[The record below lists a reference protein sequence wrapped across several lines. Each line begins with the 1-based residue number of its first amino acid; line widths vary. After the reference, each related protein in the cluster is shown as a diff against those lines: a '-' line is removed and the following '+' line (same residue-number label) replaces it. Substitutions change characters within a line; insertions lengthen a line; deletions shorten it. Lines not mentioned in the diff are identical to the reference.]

1 MKSEDYEKGYLQGQ
15 IDEADI
21 TYRNIISILNEM
33 TEEPTDFTIDW
44 INELEEFLKKHGKL

>member
-1 MKSEDYEKGYLQGQ
+1 MNGNEYKKGYLKGRL
-15 IDEADI
+15 DEADI

-33 TEEPTDFTIDW
+33 TEEPTGFTIDW

>member
-15 IDEADI
+15 LDEADI

-33 TEEPTDFTIDW
+33 TEEPTGFTIDW
-44 INELEEFLKKHGKL
+44 INELEKFLKKHGKL